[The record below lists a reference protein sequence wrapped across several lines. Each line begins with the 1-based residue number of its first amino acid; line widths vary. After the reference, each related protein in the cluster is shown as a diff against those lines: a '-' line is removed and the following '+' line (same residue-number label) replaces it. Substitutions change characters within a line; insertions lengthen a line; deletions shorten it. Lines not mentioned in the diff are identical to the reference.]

1 VGGRRRAA
9 DRGHSRRWTQDAVFG
24 GLSICGGP
32 LRVSGC
38 GPPTYSAASR
48 QLGRFRFR
56 PHPCRRCR
64 RPDPSSC
71 SSCVV
76 RRSACRLRK
85 GADARQRLPKGYN
98 AAHND
103 GQQAA
108 VPHCQELRT
117 HRTQQPAQETAPVV
131 QSFSPGAGMS
141 LSATSAE
148 RASALL
154 GGMGSAPDRLGRG
167 RFRLA
172 PAGSVFAGGYSAQSG
187 ARGGV
192 SISIN
197 DPAAERLRRASH
209 VKGRPAAA
217 VLACAAS
224 G

>member
-1 VGGRRRAA
+1 MGGRRRAA

-131 QSFSPGAGMS
+131 QSFSPGPACLCPLHRPRGPRRYLVAWEAPPTGWVGGAFVLRQRGPCSLADTPPKAGPGAAYPS
-141 LSATSAE
+141 PSTT
-148 RASALL
+148 RQ
-154 GGMGSAPDRLGRG
+154 PRG
-167 RFRLA
+167 YVEQA
-172 PAGSVFAGGYSAQSG
+172 M
-187 ARGGV
+187 
-192 SISIN
+192 
-197 DPAAERLRRASH
+197 
-209 VKGRPAAA
+209 
-217 VLACAAS
+217 
-224 G
+224 